1 MSNHTNDELRVHTL
15 DEAAAILR
23 CEASWLEEQA
33 REGKFPYL
41 RLSGSF
47 LFSSAHLAAII
58 AMRET
63 PGTAPPAT
71 VRHLPAVAWTTPE
84 AATLLRCTRS
94 WLEEKARRKEI
105 PYTRL
110 SGSYHFTGED
120 LAEIIGIFKE
130 RPRSPG
136 TPGPRVS
143 RPRGAAQPELQDRG
157 DHLEPRPPRNPRGRA
172 VYGNAPGRT
181 DTPSAD
187 GSD

>member
-1 MSNHTNDELRVHTL
+1 MSNHTNDDLRVHTL

-41 RLSGSF
+41 RLSGPF
-47 LFSSAHLAAII
+47 LFTSAHLAAII
-58 AMRET
+58 TMRET

-71 VRHLPAVAWTTPE
+71 VRHLPALAWTTPE

-110 SGSYHFTGED
+110 SGAYHFTGED
-120 LAEIIGIFKE
+120 LGEIIQIFKE
-130 RPRSPG
+130 RPRSQG
-136 TPGPRVS
+136 SPGPRA
-143 RPRGAAQPELQDRG
+143 PRTQGTAPPLLQARG
-157 DHLEPRPPRNPRGRA
+157 VDLSPSPPRNPRGRA
-172 VYGNAPGRT
+172 VHG
-181 DTPSAD
+181 SAR
-187 GSD
+187 G